1 VLWKLR
7 KVAAMWDTIKGLLG
21 RFGRP
26 LLAKYLT
33 RLVLWGTAAISAKL
47 AVDAPAADT
56 QSKLVDWLVAIAAAL
71 LAAGVDYLHHAL
83 DRKADGQ

>member
-1 VLWKLR
+1 
-7 KVAAMWDTIKGLLG
+7 MWETITGLLD

-26 LLAKYLT
+26 LLVKYLT
-33 RLVLWGTAAISAKL
+33 RFVLWGTAAVSAKL

-56 QSKLVDWLVAIAAAL
+56 QSKLVEWLVAIAAAL

-83 DRKADGQ
+83 DRKAVGK